1 MKKANVI
8 TGVVFLALSIF
19 AYMQAQ
25 KMVGK
30 IMTDALGPGFW
41 PKVLGLMMG
50 VLSLALIVEGLF
62 GKQAE
67 GEKVPIA
74 FGTEG
79 FHRVL
84 KLFAVLIVF
93 GAILYFL
100 GIYVGILF
108 MMPLCTASETK
119 RSLWD
124 LLWEAAC
131 LFIWYSVWPCGS
143 LFPWDYSFR
152 KGGFVI

>member
-50 VLSLALIVEGLF
+50 ALSLALIVEGLF

-108 MMPLCTASETK
+108 MMPLCMWLHGERNKKILVGLAVGS
-119 RSLWD
+119 
-124 LLWEAAC
+124 C
-131 LFIWYSVWPCGS
+131 LFIYLVFGLALRVPLPMGL
-143 LFPWDYSFR
+143 LFS
-152 KGGFVI
+152 

>member
-41 PKVLGLMMG
+41 PKVLGLVMG

-67 GEKVPIA
+67 GEKAPIA

-108 MMPLCTASETK
+108 MMPLCMWLHGERNKKILVGLAVGS
-119 RSLWD
+119 
-124 LLWEAAC
+124 C
-131 LFIWYSVWPCGS
+131 LFIYLVFGLALRVPLPTGL
-143 LFPWDYSFR
+143 LFS
-152 KGGFVI
+152 

>member
-1 MKKANVI
+1 MKKANVM
-8 TGVVFLALSIF
+8 TGVVFLALSVF

-41 PKVLGLMMG
+41 PKVLGLVMG

-108 MMPLCTASETK
+108 MMPLCMWLHGERNKKILVGLAVGS
-119 RSLWD
+119 
-124 LLWEAAC
+124 C
-131 LFIWYSVWPCGS
+131 LFIYLVFGLALRVPLPMGL
-143 LFPWDYSFR
+143 LFS
-152 KGGFVI
+152 

>member
-41 PKVLGLMMG
+41 PKVLGLVMG

-108 MMPLCTASETK
+108 MMPLCMWLHGERNKKILVGLTVGS
-119 RSLWD
+119 
-124 LLWEAAC
+124 C
-131 LFIWYSVWPCGS
+131 LFIYLVFGLALRVPLPMGL
-143 LFPWDYSFR
+143 LFS
-152 KGGFVI
+152 

>member
-8 TGVVFLALSIF
+8 TGVVFLALSVF

-41 PKVLGLMMG
+41 PKVLGLVMG
-50 VLSLALIVEGLF
+50 VLSLALIAEGLF

-67 GEKVPIA
+67 GEKAPIA

-84 KLFAVLIVF
+84 KMLAVLIVL

-108 MMPLCTASETK
+108 MMPLCMWLHGERNKKILVGLTVGS
-119 RSLWD
+119 
-124 LLWEAAC
+124 C
-131 LFIWYSVWPCGS
+131 LFIYLVFGLALRVPLPMGL
-143 LFPWDYSFR
+143 LFS
-152 KGGFVI
+152 

>member
-1 MKKANVI
+1 MKKANII

-41 PKVLGLMMG
+41 PKVLGLVMG

-108 MMPLCTASETK
+108 MMPLCMWLHGERNKKILVGLAVGS
-119 RSLWD
+119 
-124 LLWEAAC
+124 C
-131 LFIWYSVWPCGS
+131 LFIYLVFGLALRVPLPMGL
-143 LFPWDYSFR
+143 LFS
-152 KGGFVI
+152 

>member
-41 PKVLGLMMG
+41 PKVLGLVMG
-50 VLSLALIVEGLF
+50 VLSLALIAEGLF

-67 GEKVPIA
+67 GEKAPIA

-84 KLFAVLIVF
+84 KLFVVLIVF

-108 MMPLCTASETK
+108 MMPLCMWLHGERNKKILVGLTGGS
-119 RSLWD
+119 
-124 LLWEAAC
+124 C
-131 LFIWYSVWPCGS
+131 LFIYLVFGLALRVPLPMGL
-143 LFPWDYSFR
+143 LFS
-152 KGGFVI
+152 

>member
-19 AYMQAQ
+19 TYMQAQ

-41 PKVLGLMMG
+41 PKVLGLVMG

-67 GEKVPIA
+67 GEKAPIA

-108 MMPLCTASETK
+108 MMPLCMWLHGERNKKILVGLAVGS
-119 RSLWD
+119 
-124 LLWEAAC
+124 C
-131 LFIWYSVWPCGS
+131 LFIYLVFGLALRVPLPMGLLCS
-143 LFPWDYSFR
+143 
-152 KGGFVI
+152 

>member
-41 PKVLGLMMG
+41 PKVLGLVMG

-108 MMPLCTASETK
+108 MMPLCMWLHGERNKKILVGLAVGS
-119 RSLWD
+119 
-124 LLWEAAC
+124 C
-131 LFIWYSVWPCGS
+131 LFIYLVFGLALRVPLHMGL
-143 LFPWDYSFR
+143 LFS
-152 KGGFVI
+152 

>member
-41 PKVLGLMMG
+41 PKVLGLVMG
-50 VLSLALIVEGLF
+50 VLSLDLIVEGLF

-108 MMPLCTASETK
+108 MMPLCMWLHGERNKKILVGLAVGS
-119 RSLWD
+119 
-124 LLWEAAC
+124 C
-131 LFIWYSVWPCGS
+131 LFIYLVFGLALRVPLPMGL
-143 LFPWDYSFR
+143 LFS
-152 KGGFVI
+152 

>member
-25 KMVGK
+25 

-41 PKVLGLMMG
+41 PKVLGLVMG

-108 MMPLCTASETK
+108 MMPLCMWLHGERNKKILVGLAVGS
-119 RSLWD
+119 
-124 LLWEAAC
+124 C
-131 LFIWYSVWPCGS
+131 LFIYLVFGLALRVPLPMGL
-143 LFPWDYSFR
+143 LFS
-152 KGGFVI
+152 

>member
-67 GEKVPIA
+67 GEQVPIA

-108 MMPLCTASETK
+108 MMPLCMWLHGERNKKILVGLAVGS
-119 RSLWD
+119 
-124 LLWEAAC
+124 C
-131 LFIWYSVWPCGS
+131 LFIYLVFGLALRVPLPMGL
-143 LFPWDYSFR
+143 LFS
-152 KGGFVI
+152 

>member
-41 PKVLGLMMG
+41 PKVLGLVMG

-108 MMPLCTASETK
+108 MMPLCMWLHGERNKKILVGLAVGS
-119 RSLWD
+119 
-124 LLWEAAC
+124 C
-131 LFIWYSVWPCGS
+131 LFIYLVFGLALRVTLPMGL
-143 LFPWDYSFR
+143 LFS
-152 KGGFVI
+152 

>member
-41 PKVLGLMMG
+41 PKVLGLVMG

-108 MMPLCTASETK
+108 MMPLCMWLHGERNKKILVGLAVGS
-119 RSLWD
+119 
-124 LLWEAAC
+124 C
-131 LFIWYSVWPCGS
+131 LFIYLVFGLALRVPLPMG
-143 LFPWDYSFR
+143 LLL
-152 KGGFVI
+152 

>member
-41 PKVLGLMMG
+41 PKVLGLVMG

-108 MMPLCTASETK
+108 MMPLCMWLHGERNKKILVGPAVGS
-119 RSLWD
+119 
-124 LLWEAAC
+124 C
-131 LFIWYSVWPCGS
+131 LFIYLVFGLALRVPLPMGL
-143 LFPWDYSFR
+143 LFS
-152 KGGFVI
+152 

>member
-1 MKKANVI
+1 MKKANVM
-8 TGVVFLALSIF
+8 TGVVFLALSVF

-41 PKVLGLMMG
+41 PKVLGLVMG
-50 VLSLALIVEGLF
+50 VLSLALIAEGLF
-62 GKQAE
+62 DKQAE
-67 GEKVPIA
+67 GEKAPIA

-108 MMPLCTASETK
+108 MMPLCMWLHGERNKKILVGLAVGS
-119 RSLWD
+119 
-124 LLWEAAC
+124 C
-131 LFIWYSVWPCGS
+131 LFIYLVFGLALRVPLPMGL
-143 LFPWDYSFR
+143 LFS
-152 KGGFVI
+152 

>member
-19 AYMQAQ
+19 TYMQAQ

-41 PKVLGLMMG
+41 PKVLGLVMG

-67 GEKVPIA
+67 GEKAPIA

-108 MMPLCTASETK
+108 MMPLCMWLHGERNKKILVGLAVGS
-119 RSLWD
+119 
-124 LLWEAAC
+124 C
-131 LFIWYSVWPCGS
+131 LFIYLVFGLDLRVPLPMGL
-143 LFPWDYSFR
+143 LFS
-152 KGGFVI
+152 

>member
-41 PKVLGLMMG
+41 PKVLGLVMG

-67 GEKVPIA
+67 GEKAPIA

-108 MMPLCTASETK
+108 TACSSLVIQAAGATAGMK
-119 RSLWD
+119 RRED
-124 LLWEAAC
+124 VEK
-131 LFIWYSVWPCGS
+131 FIRSQPK
-143 LFPWDYSFR
+143 LSFQDD
-152 KGGFVI
+152 V

>member
-1 MKKANVI
+1 MKKANVM
-8 TGVVFLALSIF
+8 TGVVFLALSVF

-41 PKVLGLMMG
+41 PKVLGLVMG

-67 GEKVPIA
+67 GEKAPIA

-108 MMPLCTASETK
+108 MMPLCMWLHGERNKKILVGLAVGS
-119 RSLWD
+119 
-124 LLWEAAC
+124 C
-131 LFIWYSVWPCGS
+131 LFIYLVFGLALRVPLPMGL
-143 LFPWDYSFR
+143 LFS
-152 KGGFVI
+152 

>member
-41 PKVLGLMMG
+41 PKVLGLVMG
-50 VLSLALIVEGLF
+50 VLSLALIGEGLF

-79 FHRVL
+79 FHSVL

-108 MMPLCTASETK
+108 MMPLCMWLHGERNKKILVGLAVGS
-119 RSLWD
+119 
-124 LLWEAAC
+124 C
-131 LFIWYSVWPCGS
+131 LFIYLVFGLALRVPLPMGL
-143 LFPWDYSFR
+143 LFS
-152 KGGFVI
+152 

>member
-8 TGVVFLALSIF
+8 TGVVFLALSVF

-41 PKVLGLMMG
+41 PKVLGLVM
-50 VLSLALIVEGLF
+50 
-62 GKQAE
+62 
-67 GEKVPIA
+67 
-74 FGTEG
+74 
-79 FHRVL
+79 
-84 KLFAVLIVF
+84 AVLIVF

-108 MMPLCTASETK
+108 MMPLCMWLHGERNKKILVGLTVGS
-119 RSLWD
+119 
-124 LLWEAAC
+124 C
-131 LFIWYSVWPCGS
+131 LFIYLVFGLALRVPLPMGL
-143 LFPWDYSFR
+143 LFS
-152 KGGFVI
+152 

>member
-41 PKVLGLMMG
+41 PKVLGLVMG

-108 MMPLCTASETK
+108 MMPLCMWLHGERNKKILVGLAVGS
-119 RSLWD
+119 
-124 LLWEAAC
+124 C
-131 LFIWYSVWPCGS
+131 LFIYLGFGLALRVPLPMGL
-143 LFPWDYSFR
+143 LFS
-152 KGGFVI
+152 

>member
-41 PKVLGLMMG
+41 PKVLGLVMG

-108 MMPLCTASETK
+108 MMLLCMWLHGERNKKILVGLAVGS
-119 RSLWD
+119 
-124 LLWEAAC
+124 C
-131 LFIWYSVWPCGS
+131 LFIYLVFGLALRVPLPMGL
-143 LFPWDYSFR
+143 LFS
-152 KGGFVI
+152 

>member
-41 PKVLGLMMG
+41 PKVLGLVMG

-84 KLFAVLIVF
+84 KLFVVLIVF

-108 MMPLCTASETK
+108 MMPLCMWLHGERNKKILVGLAVGS
-119 RSLWD
+119 
-124 LLWEAAC
+124 C
-131 LFIWYSVWPCGS
+131 LFIYLVFGLALRVPLPMGL
-143 LFPWDYSFR
+143 LFS
-152 KGGFVI
+152 

>member
-1 MKKANVI
+1 MKKANVM
-8 TGVVFLALSIF
+8 TGVVFLALSVF

-41 PKVLGLMMG
+41 PKVLGLVMG

-67 GEKVPIA
+67 GEKAPIA

-108 MMPLCTASETK
+108 MMPLCMWLHGERNKKILVGLAVGS
-119 RSLWD
+119 
-124 LLWEAAC
+124 C
-131 LFIWYSVWPCGS
+131 LFIYLVFGLALRVPRPMGL
-143 LFPWDYSFR
+143 LFS
-152 KGGFVI
+152 

>member
-41 PKVLGLMMG
+41 PKVLGLVMG

-67 GEKVPIA
+67 GEKAPIA

-108 MMPLCTASETK
+108 MMPLCMWLHGERNKKILVGLAVG
-119 RSLWD
+119 RCRFIYLVFGLALRVPLPMG
-124 LLWEAAC
+124 LL
-131 LFIWYSVWPCGS
+131 FS
-143 LFPWDYSFR
+143 
-152 KGGFVI
+152 

>member
-1 MKKANVI
+1 MKKADVI

-41 PKVLGLMMG
+41 PKVLGLVMG

-108 MMPLCTASETK
+108 MMPLCMWLHGERNKKILVGLAVGS
-119 RSLWD
+119 
-124 LLWEAAC
+124 C
-131 LFIWYSVWPCGS
+131 LFIYLVFGLALRVPLPMGL
-143 LFPWDYSFR
+143 LFS
-152 KGGFVI
+152 

>member
-41 PKVLGLMMG
+41 PKVLGLVMG
-50 VLSLALIVEGLF
+50 VLSLALIVERLF

-67 GEKVPIA
+67 GEKAPIA

-108 MMPLCTASETK
+108 MMPLCMWLHGERNKKILVGLAVGS
-119 RSLWD
+119 
-124 LLWEAAC
+124 C
-131 LFIWYSVWPCGS
+131 LFIYLVFGLALRVPLPMGL
-143 LFPWDYSFR
+143 LFS
-152 KGGFVI
+152 

>member
-41 PKVLGLMMG
+41 PKVLGLVMG

-108 MMPLCTASETK
+108 MMALCMWLHGERNKKILVGLAVGS
-119 RSLWD
+119 
-124 LLWEAAC
+124 C
-131 LFIWYSVWPCGS
+131 LFIYLVFGLALRVPLPMGL
-143 LFPWDYSFR
+143 LFS
-152 KGGFVI
+152 

>member
-41 PKVLGLMMG
+41 PKVLGLVMG

-67 GEKVPIA
+67 GEKAPIA

-108 MMPLCTASETK
+108 MMPLCMWLHGERNKKILVGLAVGS
-119 RSLWD
+119 
-124 LLWEAAC
+124 C
-131 LFIWYSVWPCGS
+131 LFIYLVFGLALRVPLPMGL
-143 LFPWDYSFR
+143 LFS
-152 KGGFVI
+152 

>member
-8 TGVVFLALSIF
+8 TGVVFLAFSIF

-108 MMPLCTASETK
+108 MMPLCMWLHGERNKKILVGLAVGS
-119 RSLWD
+119 
-124 LLWEAAC
+124 C
-131 LFIWYSVWPCGS
+131 LFIYLVFGLALRVPLPMGL
-143 LFPWDYSFR
+143 LFS
-152 KGGFVI
+152 

>member
-50 VLSLALIVEGLF
+50 GLSLALIVEGLF

-108 MMPLCTASETK
+108 MMPLCMWLHGERNKKILVGLAVGS
-119 RSLWD
+119 
-124 LLWEAAC
+124 C
-131 LFIWYSVWPCGS
+131 LFIYLVFGLAQRVPLPMGL
-143 LFPWDYSFR
+143 LFS
-152 KGGFVI
+152 

>member
-41 PKVLGLMMG
+41 PKVLGLVMG

-100 GIYVGILF
+100 GIYVGILL
-108 MMPLCTASETK
+108 MMPLCMWLHGERNKKILVGLAVGS
-119 RSLWD
+119 
-124 LLWEAAC
+124 C
-131 LFIWYSVWPCGS
+131 LFIYLVFGLALRVPLPMGL
-143 LFPWDYSFR
+143 LFS
-152 KGGFVI
+152 

>member
-41 PKVLGLMMG
+41 PKVLGLVMG

-108 MMPLCTASETK
+108 MMPLCMWLHGERNKKILVGLAVGS
-119 RSLWD
+119 
-124 LLWEAAC
+124 C
-131 LFIWYSVWPCGS
+131 LFIYLVFCLALRVPLPMGL
-143 LFPWDYSFR
+143 LFS
-152 KGGFVI
+152 

>member
-1 MKKANVI
+1 MKKANVM
-8 TGVVFLALSIF
+8 TGVVFLALSVF

-108 MMPLCTASETK
+108 MMPLCMWLHGERNKKILVGLAVGS
-119 RSLWD
+119 
-124 LLWEAAC
+124 C
-131 LFIWYSVWPCGS
+131 LFIYLVFGLALRVPLPMGL
-143 LFPWDYSFR
+143 LFS
-152 KGGFVI
+152 

>member
-41 PKVLGLMMG
+41 PKVLGLVMG
-50 VLSLALIVEGLF
+50 VLSLALIAEGLF

-108 MMPLCTASETK
+108 MMPLCMWLHGERNKKILVGLAVGS
-119 RSLWD
+119 
-124 LLWEAAC
+124 C
-131 LFIWYSVWPCGS
+131 LFIYLVFGLALRVPLPMGL
-143 LFPWDYSFR
+143 LFS
-152 KGGFVI
+152 

>member
-41 PKVLGLMMG
+41 PKVLGLVMG

-67 GEKVPIA
+67 GEKAPIA

-108 MMPLCTASETK
+108 MMPLCMWLHGERNKKILVGLAVGS
-119 RSLWD
+119 
-124 LLWEAAC
+124 C
-131 LFIWYSVWPCGS
+131 LFFYLVFGLALRVPLPMGL
-143 LFPWDYSFR
+143 LFS
-152 KGGFVI
+152 

>member
-30 IMTDALGPGFW
+30 IMTDALGLGFW

-108 MMPLCTASETK
+108 MMPLCMWLHGERNKKILVGLAVGS
-119 RSLWD
+119 
-124 LLWEAAC
+124 C
-131 LFIWYSVWPCGS
+131 LFIYLVFGLALRVPLPMGL
-143 LFPWDYSFR
+143 LFS
-152 KGGFVI
+152 